1 MKITMIGTGYVG
13 LTTGACFANLGNDV
27 ICLDIDENRIV
38 NLNNGK
44 LPFFEPG
51 LKEMVEIN
59 VKEGRLDFTT
69 DGKKAVQESD
79 VIFITVG
86 TPSDEQGRADLS
98 YVLSAAETIGKNI
111 NSYKVIVDKSTVPV
125 GTADKVKT
133 AIMQNNAN
141 NIGFDVVSNPE
152 FLREGHAINDFLIPD
167 RIVIGAENGKA
178 KEVMVKLYK
187 SIERTGRPII
197 TTDVKSAEL
206 IKYASNAM
214 LATRISFMNELSHL
228 CEKVGADVKMVAKG
242 MGHDNRI
249 GPRFL
254 QAGIGYG
261 GSCFPKD
268 VKAIA
273 STLKDHNCSSRI
285 MDAIDKVNEDQ
296 KRSMLPKI
304 SKQFGNLAGKKIAVW
319 GLAFKPR
326 TDDMR
331 EAPSVVLIRSLLEMG
346 AEVKAFDPVAKEK
359 AMLEFPNIEYSNTP
373 YQAVENCDA
382 LLICTEWDE
391 FRELDMKRVKALMK
405 DPNIFDG
412 RNVYEPNEMKEI
424 GFNYIGVGR

>member
-38 NLNNGK
+38 NLSNGK

-51 LKEMVEIN
+51 LKEMVDIN
-59 VKEGRLDFTT
+59 VKEGRLNFTT
-69 DGKKAVQESD
+69 DSKKAVQESD

-111 NSYKVIVDKSTVPV
+111 NSYKVIADKSTVPV
-125 GTADKVKT
+125 GTADKVKA

-178 KEVMVKLYK
+178 KEIMVKLYK

-273 STLKDHNCSSRI
+273 STLKDHNCHSRI
-285 MDAIDKVNEDQ
+285 MDAIDIVNEDQ
-296 KRSMLPKI
+296 KKSMLLKI
-304 SKQFGNLAGKKIAVW
+304 SKQFGNLKGKKIAVW

-331 EAPSVVLIRSLLEMG
+331 EAPSAVLIRSLLEMG

-373 YQAVENCDA
+373 YQTVENCDA

-405 DPNIFDG
+405 DPNLFDG
-412 RNVYEPNEMKEI
+412 RNVYEPDEMKNI